1 MLFVGWCSASRN
13 IFVKQVD
20 VSGNQLRA
28 AGAASLRDMLKVNTT
43 LTELNLSNNEVGGWY
58 EYQTWGDFT
67 ATPEG
72 PTALAEGLAAN
83 SSVTQVH
90 ASGND
95 FGQAGGEAFAKA
107 LESNT
112 HLAELVLGSKDEPAS
127 IPLKELRDN
136 AIDSLDYSGKKLL
149 AEGGIV
155 LAFALKSNTSVT
167 KVSQQHA
174 AL

>member
-1 MLFVGWCSASRN
+1 M
-13 IFVKQVD
+13 
-20 VSGNQLRA
+20 
-28 AGAASLRDMLKVNTT
+28 
-43 LTELNLSNNEVGGWY
+43 
-58 EYQTWGDFT
+58 
-67 ATPEG
+67 
-72 PTALAEGLAAN
+72 
-83 SSVTQVH
+83 H

-107 LESNT
+107 LESNM
-112 HLAELVLGSKDEPAS
+112 HLTELVLGSKDEPAS
-127 IPLKELRDN
+127 ILLKELRDN
-136 AIDSLDYSGKKLL
+136 TIDSLDYSGKTLL

>member
-1 MLFVGWCSASRN
+1 MLSVHVCSASRN
-13 IFVKQVD
+13 RFVK
-20 VSGNQLRA
+20 
-28 AGAASLRDMLKVNTT
+28 
-43 LTELNLSNNEVGGWY
+43 
-58 EYQTWGDFT
+58 
-67 ATPEG
+67 
-72 PTALAEGLAAN
+72 
-83 SSVTQVH
+83 QVH
-90 ASGND
+90 ASGNE
-95 FGQAGGEAFAKA
+95 FGHAGGEAFAKA

-167 KVSQQHA
+167 KVSKQHA
-174 AL
+174 VL

>member
-1 MLFVGWCSASRN
+1 MGCAVLFVVWCSATRN
-13 IFVKQVD
+13 
-20 VSGNQLRA
+20 
-28 AGAASLRDMLKVNTT
+28 SL
-43 LTELNLSNNEVGGWY
+43 
-58 EYQTWGDFT
+58 
-67 ATPEG
+67 
-72 PTALAEGLAAN
+72 
-83 SSVTQVH
+83 VTQVH

-167 KVSQQHA
+167 KVSHSQQHA
-174 AL
+174 VL

>member
-1 MLFVGWCSASRN
+1 M
-13 IFVKQVD
+13 
-20 VSGNQLRA
+20 
-28 AGAASLRDMLKVNTT
+28 
-43 LTELNLSNNEVGGWY
+43 
-58 EYQTWGDFT
+58 
-67 ATPEG
+67 
-72 PTALAEGLAAN
+72 
-83 SSVTQVH
+83 H
-90 ASGND
+90 ASGNS
-95 FGQAGGEAFAKA
+95 FGQSGGEAFAKS

-136 AIDSLDYSGKKLL
+136 AIDSLDYSGYKKLL

-167 KVSQQHA
+167 KVSKQHA

>member
-1 MLFVGWCSASRN
+1 MLLAAL
-13 IFVKQVD
+13 D
-20 VSGNQLRA
+20 VIMPWHVLVVCVCAVQRSHFDRLVA
-28 AGAASLRDMLKVNTT
+28 VAHFAVLVFTT
-43 LTELNLSNNEVGGWY
+43 LL
-58 EYQTWGDFT
+58 D
-67 ATPEG
+67 
-72 PTALAEGLAAN
+72 
-83 SSVTQVH
+83 VTQVH

-167 KVSQQHA
+167 KVSKQHA
-174 AL
+174 VL